1 MEHESQSLWLMHDIP
16 ADQVYGALVGVEGD
30 AIVAKSDDSSGNIG
44 IVDDVSLEI
53 RDRDGVYATE
63 LIQIEALERAAV
75 FDKKC
80 LVQRRIRYHRG
91 RKVAWRESAD
101 RLRIRRIYNG
111 PIVRINESAS
121 WVEMNPVVER

>member
-75 FDKKC
+75 FYKKSI
-80 LVQRRIRYHRG
+80 VQRRIRAHRS
-91 RKVAWRESAD
+91 RNVSAVAGA
-101 RLRIRRIYNG
+101 
-111 PIVRINESAS
+111 
-121 WVEMNPVVER
+121 